1 MELIHLVMNLVI
13 PPVFL
18 MILFVSLP
26 PYILYKF
33 LITIIRTFTMEDLT
47 GKAVLIT
54 GASSGIGE
62 QLAYEYAKKGA
73 RLALVARREKQLAEV
88 AEKARELGSPDTI
101 IILADV
107 SKADDCKRFVEETV
121 NQFGHLDH
129 LVNNAGIQSSFYF
142 EDSTNITNT
151 LPVMDVNFWGS
162 VYPSHFALPHLKKT
176 KGKILVM
183 AAVGGWL
190 HAPAISFY
198 GASKAALINFY
209 DTLRVELGSS
219 VKITIAS
226 PGFTESEMTQGKH
239 LNMDGTVE
247 VDKGKQDDLIGIM
260 PMRSA
265 SECAKV
271 IMDGVRRGDRYV
283 TDPSWYGIFY
293 VCKVF
298 APEIVE
304 WVFRVMYVSIPTYQL
319 NKGKQRNISKA
330 SGIKKSC

>member
-1 MELIHLVMNLVI
+1 
-13 PPVFL
+13 

-151 LPVMDVNFWGS
+151 LPVMV
-162 VYPSHFALPHLKKT
+162 
-176 KGKILVM
+176 
-183 AAVGGWL
+183 
-190 HAPAISFY
+190 
-198 GASKAALINFY
+198 
-209 DTLRVELGSS
+209 
-219 VKITIAS
+219 
-226 PGFTESEMTQGKH
+226 
-239 LNMDGTVE
+239 LN
-247 VDKGKQDDLIGIM
+247 
-260 PMRSA
+260 
-265 SECAKV
+265 
-271 IMDGVRRGDRYV
+271 
-283 TDPSWYGIFY
+283 
-293 VCKVF
+293 
-298 APEIVE
+298 
-304 WVFRVMYVSIPTYQL
+304 
-319 NKGKQRNISKA
+319 
-330 SGIKKSC
+330 